1 MTTMMT
7 SSSSSSSFPRLD
19 ASPSSH
25 PRVVA
30 HSTQHHVTSSSSSS
44 SWPPCPH
51 TRAYER
57 YTYHK
62 NGLTFTVAN
71 GVVVPVALPGCA
83 LIACYYHDD
92 VCVCACVSSS
102 FVCLF
107 VLSFVRSFV
116 RRGVTSCVV

>member
-7 SSSSSSSFPRLD
+7 SSSSSSSSFPRLD

-30 HSTQHHVTSSSSSS
+30 HSTQHHVTSSSSS
-44 SWPPCPH
+44 PCPH

>member
-1 MTTMMT
+1 MMMMMT
-7 SSSSSSSFPRLD
+7 MTSSSSFPRPD

-30 HSTQHHVTSSSSSS
+30 HITQRHVTSFSS

-51 TRAYER
+51 TRAYEW

-83 LIACYYHDD
+83 LIASYDDDDDD
-92 VCVCACVSSS
+92 VRVRVRARRSCSS
-102 FVCLF
+102 FVRAF
-107 VLSFVRSFV
+107 V
-116 RRGVTSCVV
+116 GA